1 MTSVDTF
8 PIVVIAQSE
17 AVYVAIAELLE
28 ARATVHVDKLL
39 VERGELVWEGCHF
52 VVYVVGPEHAEH
64 AMSIAPRL
72 PGSPHVVVSIGAESA
87 PEVGG
92 RFFYGLS
99 IEAAPESE
107 LRWLG
112 PVFRDQVRLRFRRGV
127 HSSYGL
133 LVTGEKL
140 WIEIVPETKLTPVGD
155 IVGLNWVV
163 RCDNSAS
170 VPECARIA
178 FRATLGTLADTT
190 TPRPAAPSTAGVRLA
205 TPAVTGYLSRVAVQ
219 QVKCLAALDWDLRAA
234 PGFYVVL
241 GQNASGKTG
250 LFRAITAALLPPE
263 EVGAL
268 RADWRQWVRQGQTE
282 ATCTLSFADEA
293 TTGWRIADGT
303 IEKTGHG
310 WTGFSAA
317 YGPFRR
323 FTGGD
328 VEYVRE
334 FASRRTLLRHLSLF
348 SERVALSDALKWLQD
363 LEFRKSKG
371 MPTVRDEL
379 VAFVNET
386 GLLPEGVSLKD
397 IDPDGVWFQDANGA
411 RLPADELS
419 DGFRAILSLALDLLR
434 HLVAES
440 AGVSLFAQ
448 DGATR
453 VVTTQGV
460 VIIDEIDAHLHATWQ
475 QRIGHWFKLHFP
487 RFQFLVATHSA
498 IVCQAADS
506 VLLLP
511 DPGTHDA
518 PRMLSETE
526 LARVRYGDLLDA
538 FDTGAFGEGVTRS
551 EDSRRK
557 LERLAEL
564 NITELQRPLTE
575 AERDELRALR
585 HIMPSSAF
593 GTHPAAA

>member
-8 PIVVIAQSE
+8 PIVVVAQSE

-52 VVYVVGPEHAEH
+52 VVYVVGPEHAV
-64 AMSIAPRL
+64 SIAPRL
-72 PGSPHVVVSIGAESA
+72 PGSPHVVVSIGVWATHDVRGCFWYRLSLDA
-87 PEVGG
+87 TPEVA
-92 RFFYGLS
+92 
-99 IEAAPESE
+99 E
-107 LRWLG
+107 RWLG
-112 PVFRDQVRLRFRRGV
+112 PVFLGRLRMLSRRGIPT
-127 HSSYGL
+127 SSKGL
-133 LVTGEKL
+133 LVAGDRL
-140 WIEIVPETKLTPVGD
+140 RIVVIPAGPHPSSVD
-155 IVGLNWVV
+155 VARLNWDGG
-163 RCDNSAS
+163 CELIIDE
-170 VPECARIA
+170 PECARIA
-178 FRATLGTLADTT
+178 FRATLGTLASTT
-190 TPRPAAPSTAGVRLA
+190 TLRPAASSSAGVRQA
-205 TPAVTGYLSRVAVQ
+205 TPTVTGYVSRVAVQ
-219 QVKCLAALDWDLRAA
+219 QVKCLASLDWDLRAA

-282 ATCTLSFADEA
+282 ARCTLSFADEA
-293 TTGWRIADGT
+293 TTGWHIADGT

-419 DGFRAILSLALDLLR
+419 DGYRAILSLALDLLR

-440 AGVSLFAQ
+440 AGVSLFAR
-448 DGATR
+448 DGDTR

-487 RFQFLVATHSA
+487 HFQFLVATHSA

-538 FDTGAFGEGVTRS
+538 FDTGSFARDGAA
-551 EDSRRK
+551 SRPTPAGGGRVG
-557 LERLAEL
+557 
-564 NITELQRPLTE
+564 
-575 AERDELRALR
+575 ELRAAGR
-585 HIMPSSAF
+585 RREGAVSKAQPR
-593 GTHPAAA
+593 